1 MFRYTKITLFFCFL
15 LFLVNSLQAQ
25 NTAKATLLDHKDRIR
40 IVPVAAVNSPYR
52 ETNVNISPDGK
63 YLFFMSMRGGKVWSS
78 PNVMYGGVQNFDGDI
93 WYSKKINGEWQPANC
108 MPMGI
113 NTFSGEDEPNI
124 SPDGHTVTFQSWRQV
139 VQQAGILRYLYP
151 IWQKDGGPYYTA
163 KFNGKDWE
171 SPVGLGSNIT
181 QFFIKTQYNAT
192 DGMAMSPNGKTFIV
206 AAGPSYDSRMDL
218 YISHKEGYVWSYPE
232 RLNISTGGD
241 ERSVF
246 IAPDGKTIFFSSNGY
261 GGFGGMDI
269 FKVEMKPDGTFGEIM
284 NIGEP
289 FNTAGDDLGFILTGD
304 GKEAYFSRDGD
315 IYYADLT
322 EADERI
328 KPQIL
333 IYLSGVITDRNTL
346 TGIPASVTIRNKKDN
361 KQIKVKADEQGRYE
375 AYLPNVTEEYEIL
388 INAKL
393 YNTVNSEVSTQEEPY
408 AHSYEANFVL
418 EKPQV
423 VVKEEPKKKEEVI
436 VLKDEPKKEEVVV
449 KKEEV
454 VVKEEPKKE
463 EIMEREEEKKVEKKE
478 PEDPYSFE
486 GVAENHLILLLDI
499 SGSMQYRD
507 RLPLLKTSLLKL
519 IQHMRAE
526 DRVTVLAY
534 ASSVVVLG
542 ENISTKDTAKVKA
555 VLQRLGSGG
564 GTDSKNALKRAYEIG
579 KEHFV
584 EGGNNRIILATDGD
598 FNVGELY
605 TLAQKLAKE
614 NMFLSVFCF
623 GKPNKDTDEKLNKLS
638 QKGNGNYQIINI
650 DNIDDALL
658 EEVKAVR
665 N

>member
-1 MFRYTKITLFFCFL
+1 MPRHTQSTLFFCL
-15 LFLVNSLQAQ
+15 MLVFGTLLQAQ
-25 NTAKATLLDHKDRIR
+25 NAAKTTILDHKDRIR
-40 IVPVAAVNSPYR
+40 IVPVTAVNSPYR

-63 YLFFMSMRGGKVWSS
+63 YLFFMSMRGGKLWSS
-78 PNVMYGGVQNFDGDI
+78 PNLVYGGVQNFDGDI
-93 WYSKKINGEWQPANC
+93 WYSVKVNGQWQPANC

-113 NTFSGEDEPNI
+113 NTLSGEDEPNV
-124 SPDGHTVTFQSWRQV
+124 SPDGRTVTFQSWRQV
-139 VQQAGILRYLYP
+139 WEQRGILRYLSP
-151 IWQKDGGPYYTA
+151 FWQKDGGPYYTA

-181 QFFIKTQYNAT
+181 QFFIKTQFNAT
-192 DGMAMSPNGKTFIV
+192 DGMAMAPNNRTFIV
-206 AAGPSYDSRMDL
+206 ASGPSYDNRMDL
-218 YISHKEGYVWSYPE
+218 YISRKEGYVWSYPQ
-232 RLNISTGGD
+232 RLEISTTGD

-269 FKVEMKPDGTFGEIM
+269 FKVEMKPDGTFGEII

-328 KPQIL
+328 KPQIKL
-333 IYLSGVITDRNTL
+333 YVSGVIKDKATF
-346 TGIPASVTIRNKKDN
+346 TGIEANVVIKNLKDN
-361 KQIKVKADEQGRYE
+361 KVIKVKADAQGRYE
-375 AYLPNVTEEYEIL
+375 AYLPNETQEYEIL
-388 INAKL
+388 VTANM
-393 YNTVNSEVSTQEEPY
+393 YPSEKIQISTTEEPY
-408 AHSYEANFVL
+408 VHSYEANFVL
-418 EKPQV
+418 EKPEIV
-423 VVKEEPKKKEEVI
+423 VKKEEPKKEEVI
-436 VLKDEPKKEEVVV
+436 VLKEEP

-463 EIMEREEEKKVEKKE
+463 EIIEREESKKEEVVVKKEEPKKV
-478 PEDPYSFE
+478 EDPYSFE

-519 IQHMRAE
+519 IQHMRVE

-534 ASSVVVLG
+534 ASSVIVLG
-542 ENISTKDTAKVKA
+542 ENISTRDTAKVKS

-598 FNVGELY
+598 FNVSELY
-605 TLAQKLAKE
+605 ATAAKLSKE
-614 NMFLSVFCF
+614 NMFLTVFCF
-623 GKPNKDTDEKLNKLS
+623 GKPNKETDEKLTKLS

-658 EEVKAVR
+658 DEVKAVR
-665 N
+665 K